1 MKRIS
6 IYVLILIL
14 LNACATKKIL
24 PKGTTVL
31 THDISSGFIPN
42 RGFVSSK
49 DSLMSSYGTVF
60 FDATKRSAISNIY
73 NDELKVKFLAEEQ
86 PDAAANYVQ
95 KIVSDITSS
104 FKRNKKV
111 DSATIGAT
119 GKFTK
124 DLTINISKLT
134 KKSNSLNYL
143 RTALH
148 RLNEAYYNENVDST
162 YLNIFS
168 KVLTHTKEIQLAEL
182 KKDSIVLK
190 YQLENKTKS
199 VKKDKK

>member
-6 IYVLILIL
+6 IYVLILIIF
-14 LNACATKKIL
+14 NACATKKIL

-42 RGFVSSK
+42 RGHLSPK
-49 DSLMSSYGTVF
+49 DSLLSSYGTVF
-60 FDATKRSAISNIY
+60 FDATKRSAISTIY
-73 NDELKVKFLAEEQ
+73 NKNLKVRFLAEEQ
-86 PDAAANYVQ
+86 PDAAITYVQ
-95 KIVSDITSS
+95 KIISDITGN
-104 FKRNKKV
+104 FNKSTEK
-111 DSATIGAT
+111 DSVKIAAT

-124 DLTINISKLT
+124 DLTTSLNKLT

-143 RTALH
+143 RTALY
-148 RLNEAYYNENVDST
+148 RLNEAYYNENVDTT
-162 YLNIFS
+162 YLNIFF